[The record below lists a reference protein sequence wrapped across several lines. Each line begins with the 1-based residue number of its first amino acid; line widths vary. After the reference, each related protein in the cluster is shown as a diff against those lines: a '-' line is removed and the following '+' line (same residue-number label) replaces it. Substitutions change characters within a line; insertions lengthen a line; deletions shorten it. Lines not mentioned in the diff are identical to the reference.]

1 MLICRLYILFTLKS
15 SCINRST
22 GMERVF
28 RSNLQEMGILLGD
41 YLTVE
46 NWWGRS
52 ITVDDQLLLPEVVV
66 FDVVIV
72 CHCPICN

>member
-1 MLICRLYILFTLKS
+1 
-15 SCINRST
+15 
-22 GMERVF
+22 
-28 RSNLQEMGILLGD
+28 MGILLGD

-46 NWWGRS
+46 NWWGMS
-52 ITVDDQLLLPEVVV
+52 ITGDDQLLLPEVVV

>member
-1 MLICRLYILFTLKS
+1 
-15 SCINRST
+15 
-22 GMERVF
+22 
-28 RSNLQEMGILLGD
+28 MGILLGD

-52 ITVDDQLLLPEVVV
+52 ITGDDQLLLPEVVV